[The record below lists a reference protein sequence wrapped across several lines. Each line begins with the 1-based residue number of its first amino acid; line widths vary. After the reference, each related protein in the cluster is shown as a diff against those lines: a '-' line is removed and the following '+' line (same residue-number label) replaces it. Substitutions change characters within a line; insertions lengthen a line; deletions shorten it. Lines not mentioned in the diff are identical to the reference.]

1 MKRPLSSVAKI
12 IVLCGV
18 LPLAV
23 AHCGGSG
30 DGGGRPGGSGAAAG
44 DGSLG
49 SSGDGTGGD
58 DGTPGSGDAAGAGA
72 GQALGAFS
80 AGSRLAVRYYSASG
94 APDLFL
100 DFYDQLLDTTCS
112 FLPVANGD
120 LYCLPELP
128 RGVALLGYADADCEV
143 AVYDVPPN
151 CFDGELY
158 VRQLV
163 GDCRENYQVRQ
174 LQPLPEDFP
183 LYQLGNGCTAAGM
196 QTGSSR
202 TFIADAVLAPS
213 HFVAGNEREL
223 ERDGKLTSSV
233 IESSDGAV
241 APHRLLSAA
250 TDTECDREFS
260 PEPSACRPTRR
271 AWVDSTLFTD
281 DQCTTE
287 ANLAYSAVPAA
298 CPIDFIVDGPDPE
311 KYFQLGPE
319 FTGDIWTSVGG
330 CVPQSD
336 AAWLVSV
343 LELGQEVEASSLG
356 MLSGVLQGNGQLQ
369 AKVIAEGA
377 APVLFTGGYRDKEN
391 GDCTPYAIG
400 GKLHCLPTE
409 YGHGLNKVNDSL
421 TQYSDENCQQPLIY
435 CKTGNCETELYY
447 DAGDVDA
454 CTGDAVLSELKDL
467 VELYEADV
475 YAKDENEDCVG
486 PTAPNSVWTWQ
497 SIDPASFPE
506 LKLEVTD

>member
-1 MKRPLSSVAKI
+1 MKRTLSFVTRI
-12 IVLCGV
+12 IALCGG

-30 DGGGRPGGSGAAAG
+30 DGEGPPAGSGAAAG
-44 DGSLG
+44 DGN
-49 SSGDGTGGD
+49 GDGGTTG
-58 DGTPGSGDAAGAGA
+58 SAGDATAAGA
-72 GQALGAFS
+72 GQALGSFS
-80 AGSRLAVRYYSASG
+80 SGSRLAVRYYSASG

-100 DFYDQLLDTTCS
+100 DFYDRVLDTTCS

-120 LYCLPELP
+120 LYCLPELA
-128 RGVALLGYADADCEV
+128 RGVALLGYADSDCKV

-163 GDCRENYQVRQ
+163 GDCRGNYEVRQ
-174 LQPLPEDFP
+174 LQPLPDDFP
-183 LYQLGNGCTAAGM
+183 LYQLGDGCTAAGM

-202 TFIADAVLAPS
+202 TFIADVVLAPS
-213 HFVAGNEREL
+213 HFVAGNEREV
-223 ERDGKLTSSV
+223 ERDGKLTFSV

-260 PEPSACRPTRR
+260 PEPTACRPTRR
-271 AWVDSTLFTD
+271 AWVERTLFTD

-287 ANLAYSAVPAA
+287 ANVAYSAVPAT

-336 AAWLVSV
+336 AAWLTSV
-343 LELGQEVEASSLG
+343 FELGEEVEASSLG
-356 MLSGVLQGNGQLQ
+356 LLSGVLQGTGQLQ

-377 APVLFTGGYRDKEN
+377 EPLLFTGGYRDKEN
-391 GDCTPYAIG
+391 GDCAPYAVG
-400 GKLHCLPTE
+400 DKLHCLPIE
-409 YGHGLNKVNDSL
+409 YGHGLNAINGSL
-421 TQYSDENCQQPLIY
+421 TQYSDESCELPLIY
-435 CKTGNCETELYY
+435 CNTGNCETELYY

-467 VELYEADV
+467 VEPYEADV
-475 YAKDENEDCVG
+475 YAKDENDDCVG
-486 PTAPNSVWTWQ
+486 PTAPRFVWTWQ
-497 SIDPASFPE
+497 SVDAASFPE
-506 LKLEVTD
+506 LKLEVADERD